1 MQIAHGDNPQVF
13 TEQVQGDHT
22 AKPTSDQPPLIPVTS
37 VSGSYLEQSFDLKV
51 MTARHAPSPP
61 PPVSCDQN
69 TVPDTS
75 TASEPTEPSVF
86 KPVMQE
92 PTEMLRD
99 EANPQELSVT
109 QEIQDGDL
117 LYKLWEDNK
126 VPYKSSACSFGSILS
141 HLEQRLTGEVTMGI
155 SLERSDSTTVETD
168 KVQIAGHSVRCEP
181 ICL

>member
-1 MQIAHGDNPQVF
+1 MKSTN
-13 TEQVQGDHT
+13 
-22 AKPTSDQPPLIPVTS
+22 DQPPLILFTS

-51 MTARHAPSPP
+51 MTARHSPSPP
-61 PPVSCDQN
+61 PPVFCDQN

-75 TASEPTEPSVF
+75 TASEPTEAGSITPMLQ
-86 KPVMQE
+86 KPIE
-92 PTEMLRD
+92 LLRD
-99 EANPQELSVT
+99 EQNPKESSVK
-109 QEIQDGDL
+109 QDIRNDDL

-126 VPYKSSACSFGSILS
+126 VPYKSSACSFDSILS

-155 SLERSDSTTVETD
+155 SLERSNSTTVETD

>member
-1 MQIAHGDNPQVF
+1 MKSTN
-13 TEQVQGDHT
+13 
-22 AKPTSDQPPLIPVTS
+22 DQPPLILFTS

-51 MTARHAPSPP
+51 MTARHSPSPP
-61 PPVSCDQN
+61 PPVFCDQN

-75 TASEPTEPSVF
+75 TASEPTEPSVL

-92 PTEMLRD
+92 PTELLRD
-99 EANPQELSVT
+99 EQNPPGILDD
-109 QEIQDGDL
+109 EI

-126 VPYKSSACSFGSILS
+126 VPYKSSACSFDSILS

-155 SLERSDSTTVETD
+155 SLERSDSTPVEID
-168 KVQIAGHSVRCEP
+168 KVHIASHSVRCEP

>member
-1 MQIAHGDNPQVF
+1 MQ
-13 TEQVQGDHT
+13 EEHT
-22 AKPTSDQPPLIPVTS
+22 VKPTNDQPPLIRVPTVN
-37 VSGSYLEQSFDLKV
+37 GSYLEQSFDLKV
-51 MTARHAPSPP
+51 MTARHSPSPP
-61 PPVSCDQN
+61 PPVFCDQN

-75 TASEPTEPSVF
+75 AASEPTEPSVF

-92 PTEMLRD
+92 HTEMLRD

-109 QEIQDGDL
+109 QEKQDDGL

-126 VPYKSSACSFGSILS
+126 VPYKSSACSFDSILS

>member
-1 MQIAHGDNPQVF
+1 M
-13 TEQVQGDHT
+13 
-22 AKPTSDQPPLIPVTS
+22 
-37 VSGSYLEQSFDLKV
+37 
-51 MTARHAPSPP
+51 
-61 PPVSCDQN
+61 
-69 TVPDTS
+69 PDTS

-92 PTEMLRD
+92 PIEMLRD
-99 EANPQELSVT
+99 EANPQD
-109 QEIQDGDL
+109 IQDDEI

-126 VPYKSSACSFGSILS
+126 VPYKSSACSFDSILS

-155 SLERSDSTTVETD
+155 SLERSDSTAVETD